1 MCCTV
6 SRKLPFIEKV
16 FHKVEIYGELKKGK
30 VENIMKHLMSGNE
43 ATARGVYEA
52 GIKVCSAY
60 PGTPSTEILE
70 NLPQYKDDVYCEW
83 APNEK
88 VAAEVAYGASVA
100 GSRSF
105 CTMKMVGLNV
115 AADPLFTA
123 GYMGVN
129 GAYIVVSADDPSC
142 HSSQNEQDN
151 RLYARA
157 AKIAMVEPS
166 DPQESKDYVKYAC
179 EISEMF
185 DTPVLYRTTTR
196 VCHSKGLVEFGE
208 RTEHVAPAYARN
220 TRKYICA
227 PANAYLNHPLVEE
240 RLAKLEEYGCTTAVE
255 NGLNKVEL
263 GDGKVGVIT
272 ASISYQYAKEV
283 FPEGTSFLKLGLT
296 YPLPMNLIRDFA
308 SKVEKLYVIEELE
321 PFMEEQIK
329 AAGIDCVG
337 KELTGK
343 MYELNTQLLRERVLG
358 EKTAY
363 KSVDVAPAKRPPALC
378 AGCPHRGFF
387 YTLSKNKNYVVTGD
401 IGCYTLGFA
410 APLNCMD
417 ICICMGGGFSAG
429 MGMAKSFEREG
440 VTDKVVFGV
449 MGDSTFFHSG
459 MTGAAEIIYNNG
471 KMIPCVLDNRITGMT
486 GHQDNPGSGYTLLG
500 DPAVMLNIESILT
513 SYGFAPVITVDPQ
526 DLTAMKKAVDDAV
539 AALNNGEHPAIVTRR
554 PCLLLKRVKHDLG
567 MCKVNADKC
576 RSCKSCLKVG
586 CPAVSLENGKAVID
600 STQCVGCTV
609 CAQACPF
616 DAIEKEEK

>member
-1 MCCTV
+1 
-6 SRKLPFIEKV
+6 
-16 FHKVEIYGELKKGK
+16 
-30 VENIMKHLMSGNE
+30 MKHLMSGNE

-70 NLPQYKDDVYCEW
+70 NLPQYGKDVYCEW

-88 VAAEVAYGASVA
+88 VAAEVAYGAAMA

-123 GYMGVN
+123 GYLGVN

-166 DPQESKDYVKYAC
+166 DSQECKDFVKLAC
-179 EISEMF
+179 EISEEF

-208 RTEHVAPAYARN
+208 RTEHTAPAYQRN
-220 TRKYICA
+220 VRKFVCT
-227 PANAYLNHPLVEE
+227 PANAYMNHPIVEE
-240 RLAKLEEYGCTTAVE
+240 RLAKLAEYGCTRALE
-255 NGLNKVEL
+255 NGLNKLEL

-296 YPLPMNLIRDFA
+296 FPLPMGLIRDFA
-308 SKVEKLYVIEELE
+308 KKVEKLYVIEELE
-321 PFMEEQIK
+321 PFIEEQIK

-337 KELTGK
+337 KELTGN
-343 MYELNTQLLRERVLG
+343 MYELNTELVRERVLG
-358 EKTAY
+358 VKPSYQVITEVQA
-363 KSVDVAPAKRPPALC
+363 AKRPPALC
-378 AGCPHRGFF
+378 PGCPHRGFF

-401 IGCYTLGFA
+401 IGCYTLGSA
-410 APLNCMD
+410 APLSCMD
-417 ICICMGGGFSAG
+417 ACLCMGGGFTVG
-429 MGMAKSFEREG
+429 MGIAKSFQREG
-440 VTDKVVFGV
+440 VTGKVVFGV

-471 KMIPCVLDNRITGMT
+471 RMIPCVLDNRITGMT
-486 GHQDNPGSGYTLLG
+486 GHQDNPGTGFTLMG
-500 DPAVMLNIESILT
+500 EPAPMIRVEGVLEA
-513 SYGFAPVITVDPQ
+513 YGFAPVFTVDPQ
-526 DLTAMKKAVDDAV
+526 DLKAMKQTVDAAV
-539 AALNNGEHPAIVTRR
+539 AALNEGKHPAIVTRR
-554 PCLLLKRVKHDLG
+554 PCLLIKRMKHENG
-567 MCKVNADKC
+567 MCVVNADKC

-586 CPAVSLENGKAVID
+586 CPAISMENGKAFID
-600 STQCVGCTV
+600 RTQCVGCTV

-616 DAIEKEEK
+616 GAIEKEEK

>member
-1 MCCTV
+1 
-6 SRKLPFIEKV
+6 
-16 FHKVEIYGELKKGK
+16 
-30 VENIMKHLMSGNE
+30 MKHLMSGNE

-70 NLPQYKDDVYCEW
+70 NLPQYGKDVYCEW

-88 VAAEVAYGASVA
+88 VAAEVAYGAAMA

-123 GYMGVN
+123 GYLGVN

-166 DPQESKDYVKYAC
+166 DSQECKDFVKLAC
-179 EISEMF
+179 EISEEF

-208 RTEHVAPAYARN
+208 RTEHTAPAYQRN
-220 TRKYICA
+220 VRKFVCT
-227 PANAYLNHPLVEE
+227 PAHAYMNHPIVEE
-240 RLAKLEEYGCTTAVE
+240 RLAKLAEYGCTRALE
-255 NGLNKVEL
+255 NGLNKLEL

-296 YPLPMNLIRDFA
+296 FPLPMDLIRDFA
-308 SKVEKLYVIEELE
+308 KKVEKLYVIEELE

-337 KELTGK
+337 KELTGN
-343 MYELNTQLLRERVLG
+343 MYELNTELVRERVLG
-358 EKTAY
+358 VKPSYQVITEVQA
-363 KSVDVAPAKRPPALC
+363 AKRPPALC
-378 AGCPHRGFF
+378 PGCPHRGFF

-401 IGCYTLGFA
+401 IGCYTLGSA

-417 ICICMGGGFSAG
+417 ACLCMGGGFTVG
-429 MGMAKSFEREG
+429 MGIAKSFQREG
-440 VTDKVVFGV
+440 VTGKVVFGV

-471 KMIPCVLDNRITGMT
+471 RMIPCVLDNRITGMT
-486 GHQDNPGSGYTLLG
+486 GHQDNPGTGFTLMG
-500 DPAVMLNIESILT
+500 EPAPMIRVEGVLEA
-513 SYGFAPVITVDPQ
+513 YGFAPVFTVDPQ
-526 DLTAMKKAVDDAV
+526 DLKAMKQTVDAAV
-539 AALNNGEHPAIVTRR
+539 AALNEGKHPAIVTRR
-554 PCLLLKRVKHDLG
+554 PCLLIKRMKHENG
-567 MCKVNADKC
+567 MCVVNADKC

-586 CPAVSLENGKAVID
+586 CPAISMENGKAFID
-600 STQCVGCTV
+600 RTQCVGCTV

-616 DAIEKEEK
+616 GAIEKEEK

>member
-1 MCCTV
+1 
-6 SRKLPFIEKV
+6 
-16 FHKVEIYGELKKGK
+16 
-30 VENIMKHLMSGNE
+30 MKHLMSGNE

-70 NLPQYKDDVYCEW
+70 NMPQYGKDVYCEW

-88 VAAEVAYGASVA
+88 VATEVAYGAAVA
-100 GSRSF
+100 GSRAF

-129 GAYIVVSADDPSC
+129 GAFVVVTADDPSC

-151 RLYARA
+151 RHYARA

-166 DPQESKDYVKYAC
+166 DAQECKDFVKLAC
-179 EISEMF
+179 EISEEF

-208 RTEHVAPAYARN
+208 RTEHAAPEYKRN
-220 TRKYICA
+220 TRKFICA
-227 PANAYLNHPLVEE
+227 PANAYLNHPIVEE
-240 RLAKLEEYGCTTAVE
+240 RLVKLAEYGATRALE
-255 NGLNKVEL
+255 NGLNKLEM

-272 ASISYQYAKEV
+272 ASIAYEYAKEV

-321 PFMEEQIK
+321 PFMENEIK
-329 AAGIDCVG
+329 AAGIDCIG
-337 KELTGK
+337 KELTGV
-343 MYELNTQLLRERVLG
+343 MYELNTELVRERVLG
-358 EKTAY
+358 IKPNYKTIT
-363 KSVDVAPAKRPPALC
+363 DVQVAKRPPALC
-378 AGCPHRGFF
+378 PGCPHRGFF

-410 APLNCMD
+410 PPLNCMD
-417 ICICMGGGFSAG
+417 VCICMGGGFSAG
-429 MGMAKSFEREG
+429 MGMAKSFQREG

-471 KMIPCVLDNRITGMT
+471 RMIPCVLDNRITGMT
-486 GHQDNPGSGYTLLG
+486 GHQDNPGSGYTLMG
-500 DPAVMLNIESILT
+500 EEAPMLSVESIFKT
-513 SYGFAPVITVDPQ
+513 YGFDPVLTVDPQ
-526 DLTAMKKAVDDAV
+526 DLAAMKATVNTAV
-539 AALNNGEHPAIVTRR
+539 AALNEGKHPAIVTRR
-554 PCLLLKRVKHDLG
+554 PCLLIKRVKHDLG
-567 MCKVNADKC
+567 MCVVNTDKC
-576 RSCKSCLKVG
+576 VGCKSCLKVG
-586 CPAVSLENGKAVID
+586 CPAISMENGKAAVD
-600 STQCVGCTV
+600 RTQCVGCTV
-609 CAQACPF
+609 CAQACPVG
-616 DAIEKEEK
+616 AIEKEEK

>member
-1 MCCTV
+1 
-6 SRKLPFIEKV
+6 
-16 FHKVEIYGELKKGK
+16 
-30 VENIMKHLMSGNE
+30 MKHLMSGNE

-70 NLPQYKDDVYCEW
+70 NLPQYGKDVYCEW

-88 VAAEVAYGASVA
+88 VATEVAYGAAMA

-123 GYMGVN
+123 GYLGVN

-166 DPQESKDYVKYAC
+166 DSQECKDFVKLAC
-179 EISEMF
+179 EISEEF

-208 RTEHVAPAYARN
+208 RTEHTAPTYQRNVRKFVCTPAHAYM
-220 TRKYICA
+220 
-227 PANAYLNHPLVEE
+227 NHPIVEE
-240 RLAKLEEYGCTTAVE
+240 RLAKLAEYGCTRALE
-255 NGLNKVEL
+255 NGLNKLEL

-296 YPLPMNLIRDFA
+296 FPLPMDLIRDFA
-308 SKVEKLYVIEELE
+308 KKVEKLYVIEELE

-337 KELTGK
+337 KELTGN
-343 MYELNTQLLRERVLG
+343 MYELNTELVRERVLG
-358 EKTAY
+358 VKPSYQVITEVQA
-363 KSVDVAPAKRPPALC
+363 AKRPPALC
-378 AGCPHRGFF
+378 PGCPHRGFF

-401 IGCYTLGFA
+401 IGCYTLGSA

-417 ICICMGGGFSAG
+417 ACLCMGGGFTVG
-429 MGMAKSFEREG
+429 MGIAKSFQREG
-440 VTDKVVFGV
+440 VTGKVVFGV

-471 KMIPCVLDNRITGMT
+471 RMIPCVLDNRITGMT
-486 GHQDNPGSGYTLLG
+486 GHQDNPGTGFTLMG
-500 DPAVMLNIESILT
+500 EPAPMIRVEGVLET
-513 SYGFAPVITVDPQ
+513 YGFAPVFTVDPQ
-526 DLTAMKKAVDDAV
+526 DLKAMKQTVDAAV
-539 AALNNGEHPAIVTRR
+539 AALNEGKHPAIVTRR
-554 PCLLLKRVKHDLG
+554 PCLLIKRMKHENG
-567 MCKVNADKC
+567 MCVVNADKC

-586 CPAVSLENGKAVID
+586 CPSISMENGKAFID
-600 STQCVGCTV
+600 RTQCVGCTV

-616 DAIEKEEK
+616 GAIEKEEK

>member
-1 MCCTV
+1 
-6 SRKLPFIEKV
+6 
-16 FHKVEIYGELKKGK
+16 
-30 VENIMKHLMSGNE
+30 MKHLMSGNE

-70 NLPQYKDDVYCEW
+70 NLPQYGQDVYCEW

-88 VAAEVAYGASVA
+88 VATEVAYGASVA
-100 GSRSF
+100 GSRAF

-129 GAYIVVSADDPSC
+129 GAYVVVTADDPSC

-151 RLYARA
+151 RHYARA

-166 DPQESKDYVKYAC
+166 DAQECKDFVRLAC
-179 EISEMF
+179 EISEEF

-196 VCHSKGLVEFGE
+196 VCHSKGLVEFGD
-208 RTEHVAPAYARN
+208 RVEHTAPAYARN
-220 TRKYICA
+220 TRKYVCA
-227 PANAYLNHPLVEE
+227 PANAYLNHPIVEE
-240 RLAKLEEYGCTTAVE
+240 RLVKLAEYGCTRALE

-296 YPLPMNLIRDFA
+296 YPLPMDLIRDFA
-308 SKVEKLYVIEELE
+308 GKVEKLYIIEELD
-321 PFMEEQIK
+321 PFMEDEIK
-329 AAGIDCVG
+329 AAGIACTG

-343 MYELNTQLLRERVLG
+343 LYELNTELVRERVLG
-358 EKTAY
+358 IKPNYKTIT
-363 KSVDVAPAKRPPALC
+363 DVQVAKRPPALC
-378 AGCPHRGFF
+378 PGCPHRGFF

-410 APLNCMD
+410 PPLNCMD
-417 ICICMGGGFSAG
+417 VCICMGGGFSAG
-429 MGMAKSFEREG
+429 MGMAKSFQREG

-459 MTGAAEIIYNNG
+459 MTG
-471 KMIPCVLDNRITGMT
+471 
-486 GHQDNPGSGYTLLG
+486 HQDNPGSGFTLMG
-500 DPAVMLNIESILT
+500 EAAPMISVEKVFEA
-513 SYGFAPVITVDPQ
+513 YGYAPIFTVDPQ
-526 DLTAMKKAVDDAV
+526 DLTAMKKTVDDAV
-539 AALNNGEHPAIVTRR
+539 AALNEGKHPAIVTRR
-554 PCLLLKRVKHDLG
+554 PCLLIKRVKHDTG
-567 MCKVNADKC
+567 MCVVNTEKC

-586 CPAVSLENGKAVID
+586 CPAISMENGKAFID
-600 STQCVGCTV
+600 RTQCVGCTV

>member
-1 MCCTV
+1 
-6 SRKLPFIEKV
+6 
-16 FHKVEIYGELKKGK
+16 
-30 VENIMKHLMSGNE
+30 MKHLMSGNE

-70 NLPQYKDDVYCEW
+70 NMPQYGKDVYCEW

-100 GSRSF
+100 GSRAF

-129 GAYIVVSADDPSC
+129 GAYVVVTADDPSC

-151 RLYARA
+151 RHYARA

-166 DPQESKDYVKYAC
+166 DAQECKDFVKLAC
-179 EISEMF
+179 EISEEF

-208 RTEHVAPAYARN
+208 RTEHVAPEYKRN

-240 RLAKLEEYGCTTAVE
+240 RLVKLAEYGCTTALE
-255 NGLNKVEL
+255 NGLNKLEL

-272 ASISYQYAKEV
+272 ASIAYEYAKEV

-296 YPLPMNLIRDFA
+296 YPLPMNLIRNFA
-308 SKVEKLYVIEELE
+308 KKVEKLYVIEELE
-321 PFMEEQIK
+321 PFMENEIK

-337 KELTGK
+337 KELTGV
-343 MYELNTQLLRERVLG
+343 MYELNTELVRERVLG
-358 EKTAY
+358 IKPNYKTIT
-363 KSVDVAPAKRPPALC
+363 DVQVAKRPPALC
-378 AGCPHRGFF
+378 PGCPHRGFF

-401 IGCYTLGFA
+401 IGCYTLGSA

-417 ICICMGGGFSAG
+417 ACLCMGGGFTVG
-429 MGMAKSFEREG
+429 MGIAKSFQREG

-471 KMIPCVLDNRITGMT
+471 RMIPCVLDNRITGMT
-486 GHQDNPGSGYTLLG
+486 GHQDNPGTGFTLMG
-500 DPAVMLNIESILT
+500 EPAPMIRVEGVLEA
-513 SYGFAPVITVDPQ
+513 YGFAPVFTVDPQ
-526 DLTAMKKAVDDAV
+526 DLKAMKQTVDAAV
-539 AALNNGEHPAIVTRR
+539 AALNEGKHPAIVTRR
-554 PCLLLKRVKHDLG
+554 PCLLIKRVKHDLG
-567 MCKVNADKC
+567 MCVVNTDKC
-576 RSCKSCLKVG
+576 VGCKSCLKVG
-586 CPAVSLENGKAVID
+586 CPAISMENGKAAVD
-600 STQCVGCTV
+600 RTQCVGCTV
-609 CAQACPF
+609 CAQACPVG
-616 DAIEKEEK
+616 AIEKEEK

>member
-1 MCCTV
+1 
-6 SRKLPFIEKV
+6 
-16 FHKVEIYGELKKGK
+16 
-30 VENIMKHLMSGNE
+30 MKHLMSGNE

-70 NLPQYKDDVYCEW
+70 NLPQYGKDVYCEW

-88 VAAEVAYGASVA
+88 VAAEVAYGAAMA

-123 GYMGVN
+123 GYLGVN

-157 AKIAMVEPS
+157 AKVAMVEPS
-166 DPQESKDYVKYAC
+166 DSQECKDFVKLAC
-179 EISEMF
+179 EISEEF

-208 RTEHVAPAYARN
+208 RTEHTAPAYQRN
-220 TRKYICA
+220 VRKFVCT
-227 PANAYLNHPLVEE
+227 PANAYMNHPIVEE
-240 RLAKLEEYGCTTAVE
+240 RLAKLAEYGCTRALE
-255 NGLNKVEL
+255 NGLNKLEL

-296 YPLPMNLIRDFA
+296 FPLPIGLIRDFA
-308 SKVEKLYVIEELE
+308 KKVEKLYVIEELE

-337 KELTGK
+337 KELTGN
-343 MYELNTQLLRERVLG
+343 MYELNTELVRERVLG
-358 EKTAY
+358 VKPSYQVITEIQA
-363 KSVDVAPAKRPPALC
+363 AKRPPALC
-378 AGCPHRGFF
+378 PGCPHRGFF

-401 IGCYTLGFA
+401 IGCYTLGSA

-417 ICICMGGGFSAG
+417 ACLCMGGGFTVG
-429 MGMAKSFEREG
+429 MGIAKSFQREG

-471 KMIPCVLDNRITGMT
+471 RMIPCVLDNRITGMT
-486 GHQDNPGSGYTLLG
+486 GHQDNPGTGFTLMG
-500 DPAVMLNIESILT
+500 EPAPMIRVEGVLEA
-513 SYGFAPVITVDPQ
+513 YGFAPVFTVDPQ
-526 DLTAMKKAVDDAV
+526 DLKAMKQTVDAAV
-539 AALNNGEHPAIVTRR
+539 AALNEGKHPAIVTRR
-554 PCLLLKRVKHDLG
+554 PCLLIKRMKHENG
-567 MCKVNADKC
+567 MCVVNADKC

-586 CPAVSLENGKAVID
+586 CPAISMENGKAFID
-600 STQCVGCTV
+600 RTQCVGCTV

-616 DAIEKEEK
+616 GAIEKEEK

>member
-1 MCCTV
+1 
-6 SRKLPFIEKV
+6 
-16 FHKVEIYGELKKGK
+16 
-30 VENIMKHLMSGNE
+30 MKHLMSGNE

-70 NLPQYKDDVYCEW
+70 NLPQYGKDVYCEW

-88 VAAEVAYGASVA
+88 VAAEVAYGAAMV

-157 AKIAMVEPS
+157 AKVAMVEPS
-166 DPQESKDYVKYAC
+166 DSQECKDFVKLAC
-179 EISEMF
+179 EISEEF

-208 RTEHVAPAYARN
+208 RTEHTAPAYQRN
-220 TRKYICA
+220 VRKFVCT
-227 PANAYLNHPLVEE
+227 PANAYMNHPIVEE
-240 RLAKLEEYGCTTAVE
+240 RLAKLAEYGCTRALE
-255 NGLNKVEL
+255 NGLNKLEL

-296 YPLPMNLIRDFA
+296 FPLPMGLIRDFA
-308 SKVEKLYVIEELE
+308 KKVEKLYVIEELE

-337 KELTGK
+337 KELTGN
-343 MYELNTQLLRERVLG
+343 MYELNTELVRERVLG
-358 EKTAY
+358 VKPSYQVITEVQA
-363 KSVDVAPAKRPPALC
+363 AKRPPALC
-378 AGCPHRGFF
+378 PGCPHRGFF

-401 IGCYTLGFA
+401 IGCYTLGSA

-417 ICICMGGGFSAG
+417 ACLCMGGGFTVG
-429 MGMAKSFEREG
+429 MGIAKSFQREG

-471 KMIPCVLDNRITGMT
+471 RMIPCVLDNRITGMT
-486 GHQDNPGSGYTLLG
+486 GHQDNPGTGFTLMG
-500 DPAVMLNIESILT
+500 EPAPMIRVEGVLEA
-513 SYGFAPVITVDPQ
+513 YGFAPVFTVDPQ
-526 DLTAMKKAVDDAV
+526 DLKAMKQTVDAAV
-539 AALNNGEHPAIVTRR
+539 AALNEGKHPAIVTRR
-554 PCLLLKRVKHDLG
+554 PCLLIKRMKHENG
-567 MCKVNADKC
+567 MCVVNADKC

-586 CPAVSLENGKAVID
+586 CPAISMENGKAFID
-600 STQCVGCTV
+600 RTQCVGCTV

-616 DAIEKEEK
+616 GAIEKEEK

>member
-1 MCCTV
+1 
-6 SRKLPFIEKV
+6 
-16 FHKVEIYGELKKGK
+16 
-30 VENIMKHLMSGNE
+30 MKHLMSGNE

-70 NLPQYKDDVYCEW
+70 NLPQYGKDVYCEW

-88 VAAEVAYGASVA
+88 VATEVAYGAAMA

-123 GYMGVN
+123 GYLGVN

-157 AKIAMVEPS
+157 AKVAMVEPS
-166 DPQESKDYVKYAC
+166 DSQECKDFVKLAC
-179 EISEMF
+179 EISEEF

-208 RTEHVAPAYARN
+208 RTEHTAPTYQRNVRKFVCTPAHAYM
-220 TRKYICA
+220 
-227 PANAYLNHPLVEE
+227 NHPIVEE
-240 RLAKLEEYGCTTAVE
+240 RLAKLAEYGCTRALE
-255 NGLNKVEL
+255 NGLNKLEL

-296 YPLPMNLIRDFA
+296 FPLPMDLIRDFA
-308 SKVEKLYVIEELE
+308 KKVEKLYVIEELE

-337 KELTGK
+337 KELTGN
-343 MYELNTQLLRERVLG
+343 MYELNTELVRERVLG
-358 EKTAY
+358 VKPSYQVITEVQA
-363 KSVDVAPAKRPPALC
+363 AKRPPALC
-378 AGCPHRGFF
+378 PGCPHRGFF
-387 YTLSKNKNYVVTGD
+387 YTLSKNKDYVVTGD
-401 IGCYTLGFA
+401 IGCYTLGSA

-417 ICICMGGGFSAG
+417 ACLCMGGGFTVG
-429 MGMAKSFEREG
+429 MGIAKSFQREG
-440 VTDKVVFGV
+440 VTGKVVFGV

-471 KMIPCVLDNRITGMT
+471 RMIPCVLDNRITGMT
-486 GHQDNPGSGYTLLG
+486 GHQDNPGTGFTLMG
-500 DPAVMLNIESILT
+500 EPAPMIRVEGVLEA
-513 SYGFAPVITVDPQ
+513 YGFAPVFTVDPQ
-526 DLTAMKKAVDDAV
+526 DLKAMKQTVDAAV
-539 AALNNGEHPAIVTRR
+539 AALNEGKHPAIVTRR
-554 PCLLLKRVKHDLG
+554 PCLLIKRMKHENG
-567 MCKVNADKC
+567 MCVVNADKC

-586 CPAVSLENGKAVID
+586 CPAISMENGKAFID
-600 STQCVGCTV
+600 RTQCVGCTV

-616 DAIEKEEK
+616 GAIEKEEK

>member
-1 MCCTV
+1 
-6 SRKLPFIEKV
+6 
-16 FHKVEIYGELKKGK
+16 
-30 VENIMKHLMSGNE
+30 MKHLMSGNE

-70 NLPQYKDDVYCEW
+70 NMPQYGKDVYCEW

-88 VAAEVAYGASVA
+88 VATEVAYGAAVA
-100 GSRSF
+100 GSRAF

-129 GAYIVVSADDPSC
+129 GAFVVVSADDPSC

-151 RLYARA
+151 RHYARA

-166 DPQESKDYVKYAC
+166 DAQECKDFVKLAC
-179 EISEMF
+179 EISEEF

-208 RTEHVAPAYARN
+208 RTEHVAPEYKRN
-220 TRKYICA
+220 TRKFVCA
-227 PANAYLNHPLVEE
+227 PANAYANHPIVEE
-240 RLAKLEEYGCTTAVE
+240 RLVKLAEYGCTTALE
-255 NGLNKVEL
+255 NGLNKLEM

-272 ASISYQYAKEV
+272 ASIAYEYAKEV

-308 SKVEKLYVIEELE
+308 SKVEKLYIIEELE
-321 PFMEEQIK
+321 PFMENEIK
-329 AAGIDCVG
+329 AAGIDCIG
-337 KELTGK
+337 KELTGV
-343 MYELNTQLLRERVLG
+343 MYELNTELVRERVLG
-358 EKTAY
+358 IKPNYKTIT
-363 KSVDVAPAKRPPALC
+363 DVQVAKRPPALC
-378 AGCPHRGFF
+378 PGCPHRGFF

-410 APLNCMD
+410 PPLNCMD
-417 ICICMGGGFSAG
+417 VCICMGGGFSAG
-429 MGMAKSFEREG
+429 MGMAKSFQREG

-471 KMIPCVLDNRITGMT
+471 RMIPCVLDNRITGMT
-486 GHQDNPGSGYTLLG
+486 GHQDNPGSGFTLMG
-500 DPAVMLNIESILT
+500 EEAPMLSVESIFKT
-513 SYGFAPVITVDPQ
+513 YGFDPVLTVDPQ
-526 DLTAMKKAVDDAV
+526 DLAAMKATVNTAV
-539 AALNNGEHPAIVTRR
+539 AALNEGKHPAIVTRR
-554 PCLLLKRVKHDLG
+554 PCLLIKRVKHDLG
-567 MCKVNADKC
+567 MCVVNTDKC
-576 RSCKSCLKVG
+576 VGCKSCLKVG
-586 CPAVSLENGKAVID
+586 CPAISLENGKAAVD
-600 STQCVGCTV
+600 RTQCVGCTV
-609 CAQACPF
+609 CAQACPVG
-616 DAIEKEEK
+616 AIEKEEK